1 MELGGNY
8 IFLVDE
14 DVFYNLKF
22 VLSSAYMS
30 TNEKPNQTTK
40 ATETVIFLT
49 VFEMKFL
56 ESTTRWRCDCTAGS
70 LYFYNK
76 STSTFGGNTAGW
88 LNY

>member
-8 IFLVDE
+8 IFVVDE

-40 ATETVIFLT
+40 
-49 VFEMKFL
+49 
-56 ESTTRWRCDCTAGS
+56 
-70 LYFYNK
+70 
-76 STSTFGGNTAGW
+76 GN
-88 LNY
+88 